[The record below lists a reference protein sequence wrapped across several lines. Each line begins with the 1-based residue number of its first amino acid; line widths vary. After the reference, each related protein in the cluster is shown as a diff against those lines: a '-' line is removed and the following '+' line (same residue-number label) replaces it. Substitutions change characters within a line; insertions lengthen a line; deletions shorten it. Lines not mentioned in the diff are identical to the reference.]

1 MPSCAYH
8 HRSTIKKASPWL
20 LCFFLFSTGAAL
32 AQIRAGQSFSTLPS
46 DGSNGLGQTRNIN
59 HLYIYALNNGCAS
72 VEIASLNYQVSL
84 ALRKDSLYLITLP
97 HWPQIF
103 DTIFNNTL
111 EVKSNVPINVYQGSN
126 TLDLRP
132 ILRGTLNDTLR
143 NRHLSSIALALNDNK
158 FFDNNYFQFF
168 SVPQGNLN
176 YELNIHGPTYG
187 IAGLDYYALS
197 LEDANSMESYFNCY
211 LLDGTSQSPK
221 DTILFSLN
229 QREGNY
235 FGLLGGHSNGQF
247 GGLDWPSESYTLSLN
262 AKPFKSFV
270 HSAVGIANYGY
281 TLGFNAQGVVLM
293 LLEDTVPL
301 FTFLELKPESALES
315 AYHFPAFLSYAG
327 QCISLQAL
335 ADSTDIFLN
344 GAFLKRLDRAKR
356 FDTLFTEDIS
366 ISATYPISAIVHPM
380 PDSLG
385 NYTPPNGV
393 ARSSFALQANGDQ
406 ELIKHS
412 RVPTLHQNADI
423 INILSIVCRS
433 ADTASLSINNNPPA
447 GSWQTFVG
455 DPSWSYLNETVGLG
469 VHDVQNPQGF
479 HGYFYTS
486 ADYQPDTISA
496 NYAFVLTEYSPWPV
510 DSFKAYLGAS
520 AQNLKAFSTWRD
532 SGTIF
537 CPGDTLYLKPP
548 ALRHTTWQWLINDSL
563 ALVQPVEENAG
574 GVVALVVPN
583 WLSFELKLQDQEA
596 CEVPQTTQVKV
607 RAFDDPE
614 IFYRAESTCS
624 GQKVELQL
632 ENPLANETITWQIED
647 QIKEG
652 AAVVF
657 NLNQAADSLQ
667 FELTREIEGCSYSL
681 SFRKNLDPLDPDAQ
695 LIPNVLS
702 PNGDGQND
710 VWCFENWAGFE
721 NCFAIEIANR
731 WGRSVFSSSDPN
743 SCWAPKREDS
753 GVYYYTLQLGNTQ
766 KKGFITLF

>member
-1 MPSCAYH
+1 
-8 HRSTIKKASPWL
+8 
-20 LCFFLFSTGAAL
+20 
-32 AQIRAGQSFSTLPS
+32 
-46 DGSNGLGQTRNIN
+46 
-59 HLYIYALNNGCAS
+59 
-72 VEIASLNYQVSL
+72 
-84 ALRKDSLYLITLP
+84 
-97 HWPQIF
+97 
-103 DTIFNNTL
+103 
-111 EVKSNVPINVYQGSN
+111 
-126 TLDLRP
+126 
-132 ILRGTLNDTLR
+132 
-143 NRHLSSIALALNDNK
+143 
-158 FFDNNYFQFF
+158 
-168 SVPQGNLN
+168 
-176 YELNIHGPTYG
+176 
-187 IAGLDYYALS
+187 
-197 LEDANSMESYFNCY
+197 
-211 LLDGTSQSPK
+211 
-221 DTILFSLN
+221 
-229 QREGNY
+229 
-235 FGLLGGHSNGQF
+235 
-247 GGLDWPSESYTLSLN
+247 
-262 AKPFKSFV
+262 
-270 HSAVGIANYGY
+270 
-281 TLGFNAQGVVLM
+281 M

-537 CPGDTLYLKPP
+537 CPGDMLYLKPP